1 MNYDFQFADVFAAWP
16 LLAKGTWITIQL
28 SLTATVLGLL
38 VAILCAWG
46 KTWGPAPLR
55 AVINAYIELIRN
67 TPFLVQLFFFFFAL
81 PAIGL
86 RWSPYT
92 AALTAM
98 VVNLGAY
105 ATEII
110 RAGIQS
116 IPKGQV
122 EAGLALSL
130 RPHQVF
136 RYIILKPAMRA
147 IFPALTSQFILL
159 MLSSAVVS
167 VISADD
173 LTSVAANLQSKTFRS
188 FEIYIV
194 VTLIY
199 LGAGAGLLGAVPADP
214 ASPALLPGSTLRN
227 HGMRTFGYS
236 DFMFILQAAQWTIL
250 LSLIA
255 FVGGALGG
263 LAVALART
271 ADSRLAQR
279 LSTGFI
285 QVFQGTPLL
294 MQLFLV
300 FFGAPVLGLDVEP
313 VGGRRRRRSSCNT
326 SAFLG
331 EIWRGGIQAVPR
343 GQWEAAEALGLHY
356 GARMRYVV
364 LPQAFKIALPPTVG
378 LHGAGDQGHVAG
390 RDHRL
395 HRSDAGR
402 RRSSTTPPSSRCIVF
417 SVVGAIYFACAGRC
431 RSAAG
436 RMEQRHAAAQATA
449 EHYRLTVRPHPG
461 DMTMTRSLRRRF
473 VASPRSSPAPLLGAW
488 APASAQ
494 TVDEIKKKGTINVG
508 LLVDFPPYGTVDAQ
522 NKPDGYD
529 ADVAK
534 LFAKDLGVKL
544 NSCP

>member
-1 MNYDFQFADVFAAWP
+1 MNYDFQFADVLAAWP

-46 KTWGPAPLR
+46 KTWGPAWVR
-55 AVINAYIELIRN
+55 AVVNAYIELIRN

-199 LGAGAGLLGAVPADP
+199 L
-214 ASPALLPGSTLRN
+214 ALALAFSALFRLIQ
-227 HGMRTFGYS
+227 HR
-236 DFMFILQAAQWTIL
+236 L
-250 LSLIA
+250 LSYP
-255 FVGGALGG
+255 
-263 LAVALART
+263 
-271 ADSRLAQR
+271 D
-279 LSTGFI
+279 
-285 QVFQGTPLL
+285 
-294 MQLFLV
+294 
-300 FFGAPVLGLDVEP
+300 
-313 VGGRRRRRSSCNT
+313 RR
-326 SAFLG
+326 
-331 EIWRGGIQAVPR
+331 
-343 GQWEAAEALGLHY
+343 
-356 GARMRYVV
+356 
-364 LPQAFKIALPPTVG
+364 
-378 LHGAGDQGHVAG
+378 
-390 RDHRL
+390 
-395 HRSDAGR
+395 
-402 RRSSTTPPSSRCIVF
+402 
-417 SVVGAIYFACAGRC
+417 
-431 RSAAG
+431 
-436 RMEQRHAAAQATA
+436 
-449 EHYRLTVRPHPG
+449 
-461 DMTMTRSLRRRF
+461 
-473 VASPRSSPAPLLGAW
+473 
-488 APASAQ
+488 
-494 TVDEIKKKGTINVG
+494 
-508 LLVDFPPYGTVDAQ
+508 
-522 NKPDGYD
+522 
-529 ADVAK
+529 
-534 LFAKDLGVKL
+534 
-544 NSCP
+544 